1 MKKTVKH
8 HNGDELRYWL
18 ALTFI
23 KDIGPVTCKRLLSAF
38 GSPQKIFEA
47 RLNELN
53 DIEDIGESRAEK
65 ILKFNSWNRVE
76 KEIRAINLKN
86 IRILKYTDKEYP
98 VPLRQIDDS
107 PVILYTKG
115 NFIEEDKYAIAIVGS
130 RRMTDYGR
138 KVAETIAFEIASRG
152 LTVISG
158 MARGIDTS
166 SHKGAL
172 KAGGRSIAV
181 LGCGIDRPYPPEN
194 VKLLESLSDS
204 GCVISEFPI
213 GTPPNKEN
221 FPRRN
226 RLISGLSMG
235 VLVVEATD
243 NSGSLITAQYAL
255 EQGKEVFAVPGNIIS
270 KNSEGTNNLIK
281 NGAKLVQ
288 KTDDILE
295 ELSPVLKDILKSDKN
310 FPERNFPLNIDR
322 LEITDE
328 EKAICKIIGNDSKH
342 IDIIARESGM
352 SPAELSGILLNLEM
366 KGIIKQIEGKR
377 FCMS

>member
-47 RLNELN
+47 RLNELK